1 MFLQSPHEQCLF
13 TVNLVLLCCVLTAL
27 AVCSEDYFSA
37 VAKMGEQA
45 LQTFT
50 SHSLGKKKFVPDILV
65 KSSSNERSHTVT
77 LRSNFRI
84 YHFSA

>member
-1 MFLQSPHEQCLF
+1 MNVELRVPVMLLQSPPEQCLF
-13 TVNLVLLCCVLTAL
+13 TLNLVLFCSVLTAL

-50 SHSLGKKKFVPDILV
+50 SHSLGKNASTFALKV
-65 KSSSNERSHTVT
+65 
-77 LRSNFRI
+77 
-84 YHFSA
+84 

>member
-1 MFLQSPHEQCLF
+1 MKVELSVPVMLLQSPHEQSLF
-13 TVNLVLLCCVLTAL
+13 MVNLVLLCCLLTAL

-50 SHSLGKKKFVPDILV
+50 SHSLGKNTPAFALKFVPDMLV
-65 KSSSNERSHTVT
+65 KSSIE
-77 LRSNFRI
+77 
-84 YHFSA
+84 